1 MRMNWWDITVELQD
15 PFNYDEFVRACLV
28 KEFSPMPI
36 YEYAQKVGM
45 LMVAMRCFKGVSPE
59 AAYMAFIQEMN
70 NAYSQRTNTSSK
82 GGCGSCGKKS

>member
-1 MRMNWWDITVELQD
+1 MTKWISIVLELQD
-15 PFNYDEFVRACLV
+15 PFNYDEFAKACLV
-28 KEFSPMPI
+28 KDLSPMPI

-59 AAYMAFIQEMN
+59 KAYLLFIQEMN
-70 NAYSQRTNTSSK
+70 NAYSQKSNSSQT